1 MLTANVLL
9 ILIIYQL
16 LKKAESGLSRCE
28 VMMDE
33 LQAVLSGSSVSSSD
47 SIVIDSGV
55 NKG

>member
-1 MLTANVLL
+1 VLTANVLL